1 MPLEEAVGKVVGSFV
16 GLYPPGIPMLVP
28 GEKMDRQRYEEITDC
43 LKRGL
48 QVQGLVEKQGGLY
61 LKTIPVKNE

>member
-1 MPLEEAVGKVVGSFV
+1 
-16 GLYPPGIPMLVP
+16 
-28 GEKMDRQRYEEITDC
+28 MDRQRYEEITDC